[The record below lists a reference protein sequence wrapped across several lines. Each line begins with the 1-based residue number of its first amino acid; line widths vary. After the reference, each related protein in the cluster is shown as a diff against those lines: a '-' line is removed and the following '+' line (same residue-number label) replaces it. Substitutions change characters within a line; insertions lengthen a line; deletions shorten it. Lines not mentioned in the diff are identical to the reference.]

1 MFDEQDD
8 YLWYFV
14 YGDGLGH
21 LYLYLYLY
29 LYLQVFICCVFVL
42 LPIFRW
48 IKIYIKQAINEKL
61 QGSAATYFRC
71 GGVVN
76 NQTKK
81 GLLLSLSVIFFQIS
95 DYLAKFLAVWWS
107 GSQSAW
113 DNHVLACNL
122 AKYSPIY
129 IRYDTIRYEMLFN
142 VRSKADMSRL
152 NLPHGDDN

>member
-1 MFDEQDD
+1 MITCDILCMAMDLVICI
-8 YLWYFV
+8 YICICICK
-14 YGDGLGH
+14 
-21 LYLYLYLY
+21 YLYA
-29 LYLQVFICCVFVL
+29 VFLCCYRF
-42 LPIFRW
+42 FRW

-61 QGSAATYFRC
+61 QGSVATYFRC